1 MSDIE
6 RDLPTDRDHEGDE
19 GEEVRPRPGD
29 DVVPED
35 SPAAGVLD
43 PDLDDPP
50 EPSEPG

>member
-1 MSDIE
+1 MSDHHE
-6 RDLPTDRDHEGDE
+6 PTPLDDD
-19 GEEVRPRPGD
+19 EEVEVDPLD
-29 DVVPED
+29 D